1 MNRLELINQGSK
13 KLKNQKIRSFLL
25 DSEILLSKTLDK
37 KREEILINLDRE
49 VENDSLL
56 KFEKLVNRRCS
67 KEPIAY
73 ILKTKEFWSKSFKV
87 SKDTLIPRPETE
99 LMVERLINIY
109 KNKKISIL
117 DIGVGSGC
125 ILISL
130 LSELNK
136 SKGVGIDISSKA
148 ILIAKSNA
156 KFHKTLN
163 NIKLFRRSFIDVFN
177 YKFDLIVSNPPYIE
191 SKYIKNLDEDI
202 KRFEPLIALDGGNDG
217 LDVIK
222 KVIYKSRK
230 ILKVNGKLAL
240 EIGNK
245 QYLKVSKILF
255 DNNFR
260 VEIKIRDFKKNIRCL
275 ISRLVR

>member
-13 KLKNQKIRSFLL
+13 KLRNQNIKSFRL
-25 DSEILLSKTLDK
+25 DSEILLSKILDK
-37 KREEILINLDRE
+37 KRENILINLDEE
-49 VENDSLL
+49 VKYDNIL
-56 KFEKLVNRRCS
+56 KFNKLINRRCS

-73 ILKTKEFWSKSFKV
+73 ILNSKEFWSKPFRV
-87 SKDTLIPRPETE
+87 STDTLIPRPETE
-99 LMVERLINIY
+99 LLVESLVDIY

-130 LSELNK
+130 LSDLNK
-136 SKGVGIDISSKA
+136 STGIGIDISRKA
-148 ILIAKSNA
+148 LLIAKNNA
-156 KFHKTLN
+156 KFHNVLS
-163 NIKLFRRSFIDVFN
+163 NIKFFRKSFLDMFN

-217 LDVIK
+217 LDVIR
-222 KVIYKSRK
+222 KVIYKSKK
-230 ILKVNGKLAL
+230 ILKINGKLAL

-245 QYLKVSKILF
+245 QYLKVSKILL

-260 VEIKIRDFKKNIRCL
+260 VEVKIQDFKKNIRCL
-275 ISRLVR
+275 ISRLIK

>member
-13 KLKNQKIRSFLL
+13 KLRNQNIKSFRL
-25 DSEILLSKTLDK
+25 DSEILLSKILDK
-37 KREEILINLDRE
+37 KRENILINLDEE
-49 VENDSLL
+49 VKYDNIL
-56 KFEKLVNRRCS
+56 KFNKLINRRCS

-73 ILKTKEFWSKSFKV
+73 ILNTKEFWSKPFRV
-87 SKDTLIPRPETE
+87 STDTLIPRPETE
-99 LMVERLINIY
+99 LLVESLVDIY

-130 LSELNK
+130 LSDLNK
-136 SKGVGIDISSKA
+136 SKGIGIDISRKA
-148 ILIAKSNA
+148 LLIAKNNA
-156 KFHKTLN
+156 KFHNVLS
-163 NIKLFRRSFIDVFN
+163 NIKFFRKSFLDIFN

-217 LDVIK
+217 LDVIR
-222 KVIYKSRK
+222 KVIYKSKK
-230 ILKVNGKLAL
+230 ILKINGKLAL

-245 QYLKVSKILF
+245 QYLKVSKILL

-260 VEIKIRDFKKNIRCL
+260 VEVKIQDFKKNIRCL
-275 ISRLVR
+275 ISRLVK

>member
-49 VENDSLL
+49 VENDNLL

>member
-1 MNRLELINQGSK
+1 
-13 KLKNQKIRSFLL
+13 
-25 DSEILLSKTLDK
+25 
-37 KREEILINLDRE
+37 
-49 VENDSLL
+49 
-56 KFEKLVNRRCS
+56 
-67 KEPIAY
+67 
-73 ILKTKEFWSKSFKV
+73 
-87 SKDTLIPRPETE
+87 
-99 LMVERLINIY
+99 MVERLINIY

-136 SKGVGIDISSKA
+136 SKGVGIDISNKA

-156 KFHKTLN
+156 EFHKTLN

-191 SKYIKNLDEDI
+191 SRYIKNLDEDI

>member
-1 MNRLELINQGSK
+1 MNRLELLNQGSK
-13 KLKNQKIRSFLL
+13 QLKNQKIKSFRL

-37 KREEILINLDRE
+37 KREDILINLDRE
-49 VENDSLL
+49 VEHDNLL
-56 KFEKLVNRRCS
+56 KFKKLISRRCS
-67 KEPIAY
+67 REPIAY
-73 ILKTKEFWSKSFKV
+73 ILKKKEFWSKSFKV
-87 SKDTLIPRPETE
+87 STDTLIPRPETE

-136 SKGVGIDISSKA
+136 SKGIGIDISRKA
-148 ILIAKSNA
+148 ILIAKNNA

-163 NIKLFRRSFIDVFN
+163 NIKFFRKSFLDVFN

-191 SKYIKNLDEDI
+191 SKYIKNLDDDI

-230 ILKVNGKLAL
+230 ILKINGKLAL

-275 ISRLVR
+275 VSRLVR

>member
-1 MNRLELINQGSK
+1 MNRLELINLGSK
-13 KLKNQKIRSFLL
+13 KLKNQKIRSFRL
-25 DSEILLSKTLDK
+25 DSEILLSKILEK
-37 KREEILINLDRE
+37 KREDILINLERE
-49 VENDSLL
+49 VENDNLL
-56 KFEKLVNRRCS
+56 KFKKLVNRRCS

-73 ILKTKEFWSKSFKV
+73 ILKTKEFWSKSFNV
-87 SKDTLIPRPETE
+87 STDTLIPRPETE

-136 SKGVGIDISSKA
+136 SKGVGIDISNKA

-156 KFHKTLN
+156 EFHKTLN

-191 SKYIKNLDEDI
+191 SRYIKNLDEDI

-230 ILKVNGKLAL
+230 ILKINGKLAL